1 MASGTPS
8 VIKTSLRNTPGGTHP
23 QAKRDVIFTSEKPAT
38 KVPTASEHTSAN
50 LVGGTIPRPIAHSLP
65 RIQSPFPIDV
75 WRDALRNHPDS
86 DLVNDLLHDIEHG
99 VRIGFH
105 QDRSPLISP
114 NHFLAT
120 SNPTPVAME
129 IERELLLNRKAR
141 PFLSP
146 PFSHFVGIADG
157 CYSEKALAAS

>member
-1 MASGTPS
+1 M
-8 VIKTSLRNTPGGTHP
+8 
-23 QAKRDVIFTSEKPAT
+23 Q
-38 KVPTASEHTSAN
+38 
-50 LVGGTIPRPIAHSLP
+50 SLP
-65 RIQSPFPIDV
+65 QIKSPFPIDV

-114 NHFLAT
+114 NHFSAT

-129 IERELLLNRKAR
+129 IERELFYEQKGRAF
-141 PFLSP
+141 PFT
-146 PFSHFVGIADG
+146 PFFAFCRIADG